1 MFSVDLYFYPQSLD
15 YDQSSLQPQILL
27 SVFSLGLLNFNF
39 LRLFILWEVG
49 LTFSTMVN
57 FSGCINLGW
66 LS

>member
-1 MFSVDLYFYPQSLD
+1 MFSGDLYFYPQSLD

-27 SVFSLGLLNFNF
+27 PVFSLGLLNFNF
-39 LRLFILWEVG
+39 LTLFILWEVG
-49 LTFSTMVN
+49 LAFSIMVN